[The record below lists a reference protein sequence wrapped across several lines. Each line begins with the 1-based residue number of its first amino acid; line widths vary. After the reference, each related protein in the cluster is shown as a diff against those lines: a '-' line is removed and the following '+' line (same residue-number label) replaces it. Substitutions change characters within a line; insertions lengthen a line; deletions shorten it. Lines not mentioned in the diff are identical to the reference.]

1 MSICSPMGRRLI
13 MVLISNTWHLSEADQ
28 DKLDEYWK
36 RFEQH
41 VKPQSN
47 HLLNRF
53 YLRNLK
59 QNNRPLDEFL
69 TEANL
74 LIQNSGYPD
83 EIHDE
88 LMRDALVFGVDS
100 DTVRKKCIAE
110 GNELTLIKA
119 RETSRTEEAT
129 RQQLRVMTRD
139 VSNPTQVD
147 SLQKNRRGNMNRAS
161 MSYGLFLLF
170 LVLHRT

>member
-1 MSICSPMGRRLI
+1 MKDRTVKQKCRY
-13 MVLISNTWHLSEADQ
+13 VLLWVGDFGLDLYNTWYLSEADQ

-47 HLLNRF
+47 RLLNRF

-83 EIHDE
+83 DIHDE

-100 DTVRKKCIAE
+100 DTIRKKCIAE

-119 RETSRTEEAT
+119 REITRTVSYQTTTQDDDQRCFKPCTGRLIAEKQESEHESRLDQTII
-129 RQQLRVMTRD
+129 
-139 VSNPTQVD
+139 
-147 SLQKNRRGNMNRAS
+147 
-161 MSYGLFLLF
+161 
-170 LVLHRT
+170 